1 MKPKRVT
8 PAIASPEAR
17 SASQP
22 LGALLEPALLD
33 LVRQRD
39 PIAFDELVRRYL
51 RRAFAVAYHVMH
63 HREDAEDLVQETF
76 ITVLEQIDRF
86 DRERAFAPWFFR
98 ILVNRGLNARKS
110 RTVRQTE
117 QMPQDTAG
125 GEGPP
130 DGVTERRELAER
142 VRAAVDQLPE
152 RQRLILRLSELEGF
166 SSVEIA
172 DILDLSQG
180 TVRWYLHEARN
191 ALRVT
196 LAPLADEV
204 RRG

>member
-1 MKPKRVT
+1 L
-8 PAIASPEAR
+8 
-17 SASQP
+17 SA
-22 LGALLEPALLD
+22 LTEPALLA

-39 PIAFDELVRRYL
+39 ASAFDELVRRYL

-86 DRERAFAPWFFR
+86 DTERAFAPWFFR

-117 QMPQDTAG
+117 QVPADAAG

-130 DGVTERRELAER
+130 DGVAERRELAER

-166 SSVEIA
+166 TSVEIA

-191 ALRVT
+191 TLRVT
-196 LAPLADEV
+196 LAPLAREV
-204 RRG
+204 RHG

>member
-1 MKPKRVT
+1 MKPKSS
-8 PAIASPEAR
+8 PAIVAVR
-17 SASQP
+17 S
-22 LGALLEPALLD
+22 GAPGLDALTEPALLD
-33 LVRQRD
+33 LVRHRD
-39 PIAFDELVRRYL
+39 PSAFDELVRRYL
-51 RRAFAVAYHVMH
+51 RRAYAVAYHVMH

-86 DRERAFAPWFFR
+86 DRERAFSPWFFR

-117 QMPQDTAG
+117 QVPADAAG
-125 GEGPP
+125 GEGSP
-130 DGVTERRELAER
+130 DGLAERRELQER
-142 VRAAVDQLPE
+142 VRAAVDLLPE

-172 DILDLSQG
+172 SILDLSQG

-196 LAPLADEV
+196 LAPLAGALRND
-204 RRG
+204 

>member
-1 MKPKRVT
+1 MKHKQLTTAPVARPESR
-8 PAIASPEAR
+8 PATQTL
-17 SASQP
+17 SA
-22 LGALLEPALLD
+22 LAEPALLE

-39 PIAFDELVRRYL
+39 ATAFDELVRRYL

-86 DRERAFAPWFFR
+86 DAERAFAPWFFR

-117 QMPQDTAG
+117 QVPADAAG

-130 DGVTERRELAER
+130 DGVAERRELAAR
-142 VRAAVDQLPE
+142 VRAAVDELPE

-191 ALRVT
+191 TLRIT
-196 LAPLADEV
+196 LAPLARE
-204 RRG
+204 RNG

>member
-1 MKPKRVT
+1 MKPKVKPKPST
-8 PAIASPEAR
+8 PSTIARPESER
-17 SASQP
+17 
-22 LGALLEPALLD
+22 ALLE

-39 PIAFDELVRRYL
+39 ASAFDELVRRYL

-86 DRERAFAPWFFR
+86 DIERAFAPWFFR

-117 QMPQDTAG
+117 QMPPDAAG

-130 DGVTERRELAER
+130 DGVAERRELAER

-166 SSVEIA
+166 TSVEIA

-191 ALRVT
+191 ALRIT
-196 LAPLADEV
+196 LAPLAGEF
-204 RRG
+204 RGK

>member
-1 MKPKRVT
+1 MKLKPITT
-8 PAIASPEAR
+8 PGSPR
-17 SASQP
+17 PDP
-22 LGALLEPALLD
+22 LDERALLE

-39 PIAFDELVRRYL
+39 ASAFDELVRRYL
-51 RRAFAVAYHVMH
+51 R
-63 HREDAEDLVQETF
+63 
-76 ITVLEQIDRF
+76 
-86 DRERAFAPWFFR
+86 RAFAPWFFR

-117 QMPQDTAG
+117 QVPADAAG

-130 DGVTERRELAER
+130 DGVAERRELAER

-166 SSVEIA
+166 TSVEIA

-191 ALRVT
+191 ALRIT
-196 LAPLADEV
+196 LAPLAREV
-204 RRG
+204 RNG